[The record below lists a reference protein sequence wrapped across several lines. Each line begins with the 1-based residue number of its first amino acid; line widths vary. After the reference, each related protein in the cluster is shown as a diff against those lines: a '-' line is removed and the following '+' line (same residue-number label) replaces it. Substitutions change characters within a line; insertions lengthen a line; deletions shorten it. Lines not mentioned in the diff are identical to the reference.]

1 MLERARQVFLHV
13 TLARE
18 KGDPAAIPTAELFSG
33 VAASLQNELI
43 RLGGQ
48 GTKLEFRNLCVR
60 KVELVLVR
68 NHPDKSQDEFTVRIS
83 AHAQKAVWRNNLL
96 ISRDPY
102 VAPWIEFWTFGR
114 LDNEWK
120 LKAVEPPARGAELIQ
135 TENVDEDSSPEQL
148 QWYYQQTRAN

>member
-1 MLERARQVFLHV
+1 
-13 TLARE
+13 
-18 KGDPAAIPTAELFSG
+18 
-33 VAASLQNELI
+33 
-43 RLGGQ
+43 
-48 GTKLEFRNLCVR
+48 
-60 KVELVLVR
+60 
-68 NHPDKSQDEFTVRIS
+68 
-83 AHAQKAVWRNNLL
+83 
-96 ISRDPY
+96 